1 MKQVKC
7 KSGIT
12 GWQSRLRKVYD
23 TFDQFQ
29 RLSEFYGLHTR
40 LGYKTARAAW
50 RNNPIVQGST
60 VPSDY
65 RRVKVH

>member
-12 GWQSRLRKVYD
+12 GWESRLRKVYD
-23 TFDQFQ
+23 TYDQFR

-40 LGYKTARAAW
+40 LGYKTPKGAW
-50 RNNPIVQGST
+50 RSNPVIRGS
-60 VPSDY
+60 VIPSDY
-65 RRVKVH
+65 CKA